1 MNEYFQTYSTERHLK
16 LIGTLFGRLLNLIEK
31 NEVTV
36 LHSDG
41 ALVHWG
47 DRFKGFSH
55 IELIDI
61 EKIENK
67 SEFIENTLNDLNYV
81 EPDFMMFKNNQFVCN
96 KKRNRFAG
104 YPDLI
109 IEIWSENNYETE
121 RNSKVELYSTSD
133 TIEHWYIDHDS
144 DDVHCYV
151 GKNKI
156 ANQSLKDVLITQDE
170 IEFDLRYLAIEK

>member
-47 DRFKGFSH
+47 DRFKGLSH
-55 IELIDI
+55 VELVDI
-61 EKIENK
+61 EKIADTA
-67 SEFIENTLNDLNYV
+67 EFIENVLNDLNYV
-81 EPDFMMFKNNQFVCN
+81 EPDFMMFKNNKYICN

-109 IEIWSENNYETE
+109 IEIWSEGNYETE
-121 RNSKVELYSTSD
+121 RNSKLELYSVSNM
-133 TIEHWYIDHDS
+133 IEHWYIEQDS
-144 DDVHCYV
+144 DEVACYL
-151 GKNKI
+151 GKDKI
-156 ANQSLKDVLITQDE
+156 ENQSLSNVLVTRDG
-170 IEFDLRYLAIEK
+170 IEFDLRYLAIGK